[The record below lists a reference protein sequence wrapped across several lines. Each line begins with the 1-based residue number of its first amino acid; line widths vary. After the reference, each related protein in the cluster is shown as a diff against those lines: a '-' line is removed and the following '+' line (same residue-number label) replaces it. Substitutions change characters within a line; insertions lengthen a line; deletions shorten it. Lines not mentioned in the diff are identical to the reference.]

1 MPREEIIA
9 EALRQWGEE
18 AQLLMVI
25 EEMSELTKSIL
36 KYRRE
41 HDPADIGVRI
51 IDIAEEHADVRI
63 MLDQLAYIMRQHDP
77 GYSEHVTHFTE
88 EKVTRLV
95 NRLERGR
102 AL

>member
-1 MPREEIIA
+1 MPREEIVA

-25 EEMSELTKSIL
+25 EEMSELTKAIL

-41 HDPADIGVRI
+41 HDPADIGARI
-51 IDIAEEHADVRI
+51 VDIAEEHADVKI
-63 MLDQLAYIMRQHDP
+63 MLDQLAYMMRRHDS
-77 GYSEHVTHFTE
+77 GYSDHVTHFTE

-95 NRLERGR
+95 NRLEHGR
-102 AL
+102 IS

>member
-1 MPREEIIA
+1 
-9 EALRQWGEE
+9 
-18 AQLLMVI
+18 MV
-25 EEMSELTKSIL
+25 
-36 KYRRE
+36 
-41 HDPADIGVRI
+41 
-51 IDIAEEHADVRI
+51 
-63 MLDQLAYIMRQHDP
+63 DQLAYIMRQHDP